1 MARQMA
7 TVIRPILP
15 NPCPNPGSRQLIHSP
30 HLALYANFFKNPL
43 APSRPA
49 PHLPPRTPHGAL
61 AQLVEHL
68 HGMQGVS
75 GSNPLRSTFPF
86 SLRAIR
92 DCGKA
97 EGEKPSGC
105 VLKCALHF
113 SNRSLFGNPARPSRV
128 AFLRMETPTG
138 RRGRSLTAVT
148 NGNAPRCQSIP
159 AAPPAIATTAATPR

>member
-75 GSNPLRSTFPF
+75 GSNPLRSTFPN
-86 SLRAIR
+86 SPTGER
-92 DCGKA
+92 DCRELKK
-97 EGEKPSGC
+97 GEPAKCP
-105 VLKCALHF
+105 LK
-113 SNRSLFGNPARPSRV
+113 
-128 AFLRMETPTG
+128 
-138 RRGRSLTAVT
+138 
-148 NGNAPRCQSIP
+148 
-159 AAPPAIATTAATPR
+159 